1 MPSSCTIARRSTS
14 VSDAITAVLFDM
26 DGLLIDSEP
35 LWLEAETAIMARL
48 GASWSEEDQAQL
60 LGGSLERSVRYL
72 LSKAARPAPQE
83 LIGVNMC
90 ALLATGKTGAGSR

>member
-1 MPSSCTIARRSTS
+1 
-14 VSDAITAVLFDM
+14 M

-48 GASWSEEDQAQL
+48 GASWSENDQAQL

-72 LSKAARPAPQE
+72 LSKATRPAPPE
-83 LIGVNMC
+83 LIGEWLMSDIIERVRRDGVPVQPG
-90 ALLATGKTGAGSR
+90 ARELLDYPVPIIRVDGVDP